1 MAWLWCSLAVLLG
14 GLFSLVVSG
23 FVDYEETQR
32 LEPQD
37 VSCSVYM
44 TSMEVSLPG
53 CIPRKIRTRACRG
66 SCHSWAFPKWVP
78 EDSHSLVTRGIHMVH
93 NCKCCKPHSLRS
105 QIVTFAC
112 PGRGGNV
119 RRVLKVPVDC
129 SCRPCSDIP
138 HHSVKTF
145 DY

>member
-1 MAWLWCSLAVLLG
+1 MSWIWFG
-14 GLFSLVVSG
+14 FTFLFSGLATVLGSG
-23 FVDYEETQR
+23 FEDYEETQR

-37 VSCSVYM
+37 VSCSLYV
-44 TSMEVSLPG
+44 TSMEASLPG
-53 CIPRKIRTRACRG
+53 CLPRKIRTRACRG
-66 SCHSWAFPKWVP
+66 ACASWAFPKWVP

-93 NCKCCKPHSLRS
+93 NCKCCKPVNHRIQVL
-105 QIVTFAC
+105 TFTC

-119 RRVLKVPVDC
+119 MRPLMVPVDC
-129 SCRPCSDIP
+129 SCRPCSDVP